1 MHIRTFRQFKGKKA
15 QCLQLAPFTDYSFIN
30 HGNSI
35 PASKYLLEY
44 LLYNAKV
51 LVENNTLLC
60 FLIPVKLP

>member
-1 MHIRTFRQFKGKKA
+1 MHVREFRHFKGKN
-15 QCLQLAPFTDYSFIN
+15 CLQLAPFTDYSFIN

-51 LVENNTLLC
+51 LLENNTLLC
-60 FLIPVKLP
+60 FLIQIKLQ